1 VGAAIRNIGRAASG
15 AGNHDARE
23 GRMSYN
29 ICFLIK
35 RFSTHRADSPRLVMP
50 IYEYR
55 CSSCGHK
62 LESLQKFSDAPLVAC
77 PACHADAL
85 VKQVSAAGFHLK
97 GSGWYATDF
106 KGSGAKPAAKSGDG
120 DAKPAEGTADAK
132 SDAKADAKPDAKS
145 DAKAETKSDSKP
157 AATPGTTPAATT

>member
-1 VGAAIRNIGRAASG
+1 
-15 AGNHDARE
+15 
-23 GRMSYN
+23 
-29 ICFLIK
+29 
-35 RFSTHRADSPRLVMP
+35 MP

-62 LESLQKFSDAPLVAC
+62 LESLQKFSAAPLVPC

-106 KGSGAKPAAKSGDG
+106 KGSGAKPAAKAGEG
-120 DAKPAEGTADAK
+120 DAKPAEAKADAQTEGK
-132 SDAKADAKPDAKS
+132 TDGKADAKPEAKS
-145 DAKAETKSDSKP
+145 ESKP
-157 AATPGTTPAATT
+157 APAPSGTTPAATT